1 MADLP
6 PEVLDR
12 LAACETVRLD
22 VGPPGDTFP
31 ARAVVAPVR
40 GQLYLLLAP
49 DARVEAALDAHVD
62 GAVLAEDAARTW
74 SVAARGRLM
83 YGRRV
88 VNDPRR
94 SELLHWLPEGVGPE
108 AMVAAR
114 FFPET
119 LDYQHEA
126 RDGRRRAQG
135 PVPGAALLPA
145 WRRLWEVGGAPF
157 WPWLLTAMI
166 LESVV
171 ILFVADPEDRNAYS
185 LVVAVLAGALP
196 VVGTRIAFGARD
208 LQRWRKGFEKE
219 ESLGALSQAWFA
231 GAELERAGL
240 RVLGAAALAWG
251 LLWWACG
258 SVVVGAV
265 ALVSG
270 APLLVLLMAVRRR
283 SELPASEA
291 A

>member
-1 MADLP
+1 MAELP

-12 LAACETVRLD
+12 LAACERVRVD
-22 VGPPGDTFP
+22 VGPPGDSFP
-31 ARAVVAPVR
+31 VHGVVAPVR

-49 DARVEAALDAHVD
+49 DPRVEATLRDHVD
-62 GAVLAEDAARTW
+62 GAVLAEDPGRTW
-74 SVAARGRLM
+74 SVAARGRLL

-94 SELLHWLPEGVGPE
+94 SELVHWLPEGVGPE

-119 LDYQHEA
+119 LDYQHDA

-135 PVPGAALLPA
+135 PVPGSALLPV

-157 WPWLLTAMI
+157 WPWLLTAMV
-166 LESVV
+166 LEAAV
-171 ILFVADPEDRNAYS
+171 ILFLADYEDRHAFS
-185 LVVAVLAGALP
+185 LLVAILAGALP
-196 VVGTRIAFGARD
+196 VVGCRIALGGRD
-208 LQRWRKGFEKE
+208 IERWRRGFEKE
-219 ESLGALSQAWFA
+219 AALGALGQAWFSGRDLEVA
-231 GAELERAGL
+231 GA
-240 RVLGAAALAWG
+240 RVLAVAAVAWG
-251 LLWWACG
+251 LLWWVCG
-258 SVVVGAV
+258 AVVVGAV

-283 SELPASEA
+283 SEIPASEA